1 MTAEEN
7 KEFIRRYIKEIINKQ
22 DLTNYSKFV
31 SGEML
36 DYGGE
41 HLAQFFTA
49 FPDAQ
54 ANILDIFGEGD
65 KLIARLEVKGSNTGS
80 FAGQPPTG
88 KAVNF
93 QSFRIYRF
101 VDNKIVESWAMQ
113 DRLGLMEQLGFV
125 QSANSNVNWGSVEE
139 D

>member
-22 DLTNYSKFV
+22 DLANYAKFV
-31 SGEML
+31 SSEIL
-36 DYGGE
+36 DYGAE
-41 HLAQFFTA
+41 HLEQFFTA

-65 KLIARLEVKGSNTGS
+65 KVIARLDINGTNTGS

-88 KAVNF
+88 VEVNF
-93 QSFRIYRF
+93 QSFRIYRI
-101 VDNKIVESWAMQ
+101 VDNKIIESWAMQ

-125 QSANSNVNWGSVEE
+125 QSASSNVNWGSVEE